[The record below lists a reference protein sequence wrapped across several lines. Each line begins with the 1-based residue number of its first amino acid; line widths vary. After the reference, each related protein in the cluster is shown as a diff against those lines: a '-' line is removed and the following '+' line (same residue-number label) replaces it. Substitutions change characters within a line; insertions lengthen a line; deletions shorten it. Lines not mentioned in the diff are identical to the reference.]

1 MSNASQ
7 QSSSRIAIDYL
18 NRLQAGISSIE
29 VSQIEAAHRL
39 ILETRALGGTVWI
52 CGNGGSSA
60 TASHMQV
67 DLAFGVKPCV
77 RARSMSDNSAA
88 LTATGNDVSFD
99 KVFAKQIE
107 LEGSQKDLL
116 IVISASGNS
125 ANLIEAV
132 KSAKELGMSTCGF
145 LGFDGGKLK
154 STVDVAVHTRTRQ
167 GDYGVAEDLHASLN
181 HVLKE
186 MLNGFWGNGETVEP

>member
-1 MSNASQ
+1 MKDTSNTRAYEV
-7 QSSSRIAIDYL
+7 AVDYFK
-18 NRLQAGISSIE
+18 RLKAGIAAVE
-29 VSQIEAAHRL
+29 VSEIEAVFNLMQRV
-39 ILETRALGGTVWI
+39 RGVGGTVWI

-67 DLAFGVKPCV
+67 DLSFGVKPGV

-88 LTATGNDVSFD
+88 LTATGNDLSYD
-99 KVFAKQIE
+99 KVFARQLD
-107 LEGSQKDLL
+107 LEGSSQDML

-132 KSAKELGMSTCGF
+132 ASAQKIGMPSCGF

-154 STVDVAVHTRTRQ
+154 SIVDVAVHTPTRH
-167 GDYGVAEDLHASLN
+167 GDYGVAEDLHASIN
-181 HVLKE
+181 HILKE
-186 MLNGFWGNGETVEP
+186 MLNGFWGNGESA